1 MATGPPQLEI
11 HTGHYADTRGTA
23 QAVELRRISAFAKA
37 AHRAGFKVH
46 AVHGLTTANVAAIAR
61 IPQILELN
69 IGPSIVPRSLF
80 VGLPEAVAE
89 MRRATTAFRRA
100 RQGLHPCPRFG

>member
-46 AVHGLTTANVAAIAR
+46 AGHGLTTANVAAIAR
-61 IPQILELN
+61 IPQIVELN
-69 IGPSIVPRSLF
+69 IGHSIVADRKTVVSGKSVSVRVDLGGRRS
-80 VGLPEAVAE
+80 
-89 MRRATTAFRRA
+89 RKKKN
-100 RQGLHPCPRFG
+100 H